1 MNSRYPVHNN
11 GRSKGVYVIDI
22 AAWLEQYGYGIIFL
36 SLCLE
41 MLALPLPG
49 EIMMSYAGMLVFEK
63 KLSWLLSILTASAG
77 VTTGITLSYWIGY
90 WLGKPFI
97 TKYGHR
103 FHMGEEQMERLTIWF
118 EKYGDKLLF
127 IAYFIPGVRHITG
140 YFCGVTRMP
149 FRRYAI
155 YAYSGAV
162 FWVSLF
168 ISLGKVLGPKWEA
181 YHSTVNRYLIIFAIT
196 SGLLFL
202 LYNLLKKYKYRII
215 SFLLDLVGGGVRH
228 VRSLGKAKYLVL
240 VAFAAF
246 VLSLSLMFG
255 MIQDYVA
262 QEFGKFDEVTYY
274 LILMIIGSGRHE
286 LMANFL
292 QIGSI
297 YLYAPVIALT
307 LIVIRFKGD
316 NKLLEIV
323 FVCWTIA
330 GGVVLN
336 EGLRMV
342 FHRTGPVSSGIPIT
356 STFPSEDTFAAV
368 TVLGFCVFLI
378 LRHYSQEIVHVVLIA
393 AAALLCLLLGISLIY
408 FNLQYPS
415 DVAAGYVFGGVWAS
429 LNVLMLEVRRK
440 LRRSRVSIA

>member
-1 MNSRYPVHNN
+1 
-11 GRSKGVYVIDI
+11 
-22 AAWLEQYGYGIIFL
+22 
-36 SLCLE
+36 

-77 VTTGITLSYWIGY
+77 VTAGITLSYWIGY

-97 TKYGHR
+97 KKYGHR
-103 FHMGEEQMERLTIWF
+103 FHMGEEQMERLTVWF

-181 YHSTVNRYLIIFAIT
+181 YHSTVNRYLIIFAVV
-196 SGLLFL
+196 SGLLFVIF
-202 LYNLLKKYKYRII
+202 NLLKKYKYRII
-215 SFLLDLVGGGVRH
+215 SFLLDMVGGGVRQ

-240 VAFAAF
+240 AAFAAF
-246 VLSLSLMFG
+246 VLFLSLMFG
-255 MIQDYVA
+255 MIQDYAA

-274 LILMIIGSGRHE
+274 LILMIIGSGWHD
-286 LMANFL
+286 LMEDFL

-307 LIVIRFKGD
+307 LVVIRFKGN
-316 NKLLEIV
+316 NKLLEIL
-323 FVCWTIA
+323 FMCWTIA

-356 STFPSEDTFAAV
+356 NTFPSEDTFTAV

-378 LRHYSQEIVHVVLIA
+378 LRHYSQEIIQLVLIA
-393 AAALLCLLLGISLIY
+393 AAALLCFLLGISLIY

-415 DVAAGYVFGGVWAS
+415 DVAAGYVFGGVWVS

-440 LRRSRVSIA
+440 LQRSRVSIA